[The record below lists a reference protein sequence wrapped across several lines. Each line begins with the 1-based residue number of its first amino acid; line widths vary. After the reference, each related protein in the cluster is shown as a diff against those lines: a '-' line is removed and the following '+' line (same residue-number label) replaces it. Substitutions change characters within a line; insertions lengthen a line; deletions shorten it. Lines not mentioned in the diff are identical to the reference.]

1 MKNLR
6 IELNWAVI
14 FIIAQLVWVALER
27 LAGLHDTYIAKHA
40 VFTNLFILVAITIYA
55 LALLDKRK
63 NYYGGHMSYKQG
75 FISGLYITAIVTL
88 LSPLSQVV
96 VSMVISPAYFEN
108 AINYAVQSNQMSR
121 EEAEAYFSLSSYI
134 IQGLIFAPI
143 AGVFTSALV
152 SFFVKKK

>member
-27 LAGLHDTYIAKHA
+27 LAGLHDTHIDKHPL
-40 VFTNLFILVAITIYA
+40 FTNLFILVALAVYA
-55 LALLDKRK
+55 LALIDKRN

-96 VSMVISPAYFEN
+96 ISMVISPAYFEN

-121 EEAEAYFSLSSYI
+121 EEAEAYYSLSNFI
-134 IQGLIFAPI
+134 IESLLFAPV
-143 AGVFTSALV
+143 AGVVTSAIV
-152 SFFVKKK
+152 AFFVKKK